1 LFLDFT
7 LEFVGKVSVFF
18 LAGAFF
24 ALFEEVIVACA
35 VWVGRSKV

>member
-24 ALFEEVIVACA
+24 ALVEEVIVACA
-35 VWVGRSKV
+35 VWVGRAKV